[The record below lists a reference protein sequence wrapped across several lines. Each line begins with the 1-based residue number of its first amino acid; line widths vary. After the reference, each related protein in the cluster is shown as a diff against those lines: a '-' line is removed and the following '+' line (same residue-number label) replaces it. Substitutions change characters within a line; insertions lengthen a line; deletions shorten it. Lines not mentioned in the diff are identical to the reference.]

1 VSSELDQERTRS
13 EERLAQILAH
23 QARDRDE
30 PPDTVTDAASLR
42 RLCEREAP
50 HLLVALDA
58 LVFDESNTAA
68 RLGGGAQ
75 GNVWRAMLHG
85 TPCAAKVLPFS
96 REWWHGVALVKEL
109 RAHGSLRHRRIVQ
122 LVGVAV
128 RDDACVLLTEV

>member
-1 VSSELDQERTRS
+1 
-13 EERLAQILAH
+13 
-23 QARDRDE
+23 
-30 PPDTVTDAASLR
+30 
-42 RLCEREAP
+42 LCQREAP

-58 LVFDESNTAA
+58 LVVSDGQETA

-75 GNVWRAMLHG
+75 GSVWRALLHG

-96 REWWHGVALVKEL
+96 REWWHGMALVKEL

-122 LVGVAV
+122 LLGVAV

>member
-1 VSSELDQERTRS
+1 MQSQGPTDLSAADTPL
-13 EERLAQILAH
+13 
-23 QARDRDE
+23 
-30 PPDTVTDAASLR
+30 PDTVTDAASLR
-42 RLCEREAP
+42 QLCQREVP

-58 LVFDESNTAA
+58 LVVSDGQEAA
-68 RLGGGAQ
+68 RLGGGTQ
-75 GNVWRAMLHG
+75 GNVWRALLHG

-122 LVGVAV
+122 LLGVAV